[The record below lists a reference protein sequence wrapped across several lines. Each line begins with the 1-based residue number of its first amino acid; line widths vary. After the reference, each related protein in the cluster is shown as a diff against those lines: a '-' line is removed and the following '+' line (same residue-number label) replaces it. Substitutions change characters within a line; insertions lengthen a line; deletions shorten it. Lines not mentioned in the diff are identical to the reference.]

1 MYLNILDVKINYN
14 IKMGRNKTLFS
25 HEQDTAIKLLIEKG
39 KTLDEVVNSVNEE
52 FNTNISRSVINKRI
66 KELNIIKEP
75 KKLGRPKITNTDK
88 PTKSKQDST
97 VNIETNDELGIR
109 LIELKR
115 QQGWYRKDDTK
126 LITNK
131 DIMEQLGIGIER
143 FKELCTRYDVPQV
156 MSGAICRPD
165 LYYNVTVP
173 DGRNVIIENDELIV
187 DCTSVMPKHLD
198 IIYDYLIEHL
208 QKDVRIERNA
218 IIDVCGATVQY
229 ITEQGKTATAEVK
242 PIKMKVDLYFPD
254 YNLAFYHAFVA
265 DRFTKDDYNVA
276 IANSWSSYMKKYK
289 NKIQLK
295 DYVAMNNVTD
305 SGYSLYAGAEN
316 ILKQLK

>member
-1 MYLNILDVKINYN
+1 
-14 IKMGRNKTLFS
+14 MGRNKTLFS
-25 HEQDTAIKLLIEKG
+25 HEHDTAIKLLIEQG
-39 KTLDEVVNSVNEE
+39 KSLNEVTNIINKE
-52 FNTNISRSVINKRI
+52 FNTEFSRSGIDRRI
-66 KELNIIKEP
+66 KELGIVKPIKLI
-75 KKLGRPKITNTDK
+75 KTVK
-88 PTKSKQDST
+88 PTKSKQDYT
-97 VNIETNDELGIR
+97 VNIETNDELGTR

-115 QQGWYRKDDTK
+115 QQGWYRRDDTK

>member
-1 MYLNILDVKINYN
+1 
-14 IKMGRNKTLFS
+14 MGRNKTLFT
-25 HEQDTAIKLLIEKG
+25 HEQDTAIKLLIEQG
-39 KTLDEVVNSVNEE
+39 KTLNEVVNSINEE
-52 FNTNISRSVINKRI
+52 FNTNISRSVIDKRI

-75 KKLGRPKITNTDK
+75 KKLGRPKTINTDK
-88 PTKSKQDST
+88 PTKSKQDS
-97 VNIETNDELGIR
+97 IETTETTIDDDLGIR

-115 QQGWYRKDDTK
+115 QQGWYRQNDTK

-131 DIMEQLGIGIER
+131 DIMEQLGIGIEK
-143 FKELCTRYDVPQV
+143 FKKLCTRYDVPQV

-173 DGRNVIIENDELIV
+173 DGRNVIIENGELIV

-198 IIYDYLIEHL
+198 IIYDYLIEHV

-229 ITEQGKTATAEVK
+229 ITEQGKTATAEIK

-265 DRFTKDDYNVA
+265 DRFTKDDFNSA

-295 DYVAMNNVTD
+295 DYVAMNDVTD
-305 SGYSLYAGAEN
+305 RGYSLYSGAEN